1 MISWIKDTI
10 LELRIALE
18 LHRLLRSIDRI
29 QMRVHAK
36 RMADL
41 CRQRSPRR
49 IEQMERKAGLR

>member
-29 QMRVHAK
+29 QMRAHSK

-41 CRQRSPRR
+41 VKQWSPRR
-49 IEQMERKAGLR
+49 IDQMERKAGLR